1 MKVVVEEEV
10 LQEDVEDVEQ
20 RVGQR
25 VVVLEEDAEVLVED
39 VAELAE
45 DVVVLRED
53 VAEPAEDQ
61 KWQLNPISSI
71 WQGNRYE

>member
-1 MKVVVEEEV
+1 MEEEV

-25 VVVLEEDAEVLVED
+25 VVVLEEDAEVLAED

-53 VAEPAEDQ
+53 VAEPAEDL
-61 KWQLNPISSI
+61 K
-71 WQGNRYE
+71 

>member
-61 KWQLNPISSI
+61 K
-71 WQGNRYE
+71 